1 MKIAIIGDVH
11 GFWAKSDT
19 DYFNASDYD
28 YILFTGDLSSY
39 KETED
44 MVAKRISE
52 LRKPCLMI
60 PGNVDTSSLFQLAGE
75 FLHNNFFRQMSQEKQ
90 KKRLKKMKEALGETK
105 LCAYES
111 RILKKSSMSINL
123 IVLRPFAMGVTLSF
137 TPILKK
143 LFGIASIQD
152 CKEKIAQ
159 LIDSSKEEYVLF
171 LGHNGPFGLG
181 SNPSDPWSSDF
192 TKVPVDYGDSDYR
205 FAIDYAKSKG
215 KKVLAAIA
223 GHMHHKVKGTEI
235 ERNWSQEIAGTHYI
249 NAAKVPRIF
258 KKGDK
263 ILHHYIQIKISNSMV
278 LTIKEIFFK

>member
-1 MKIAIIGDVH
+1 MRIAIIGDVH
-11 GFWAKSDT
+11 GFWDKSDT

-52 LRKPCLMI
+52 LRKPSLLI

-75 FLHNNFFRQMSQEKQ
+75 VLQNNFLRQMSQEKQ
-90 KKRLKKMKEALGETK
+90 KKRITKMKETLGETE

-111 RILKKSSMSINL
+111 KILQKSSMSINL
-123 IVLRPFAMGVTLSF
+123 IVLRPFAMGVNLSF
-137 TPILKK
+137 APIIKEI
-143 LFGIASIQD
+143 FGIASIQD
-152 CKEKIAQ
+152 SKEKIAQ
-159 LIDSSKEEYVLF
+159 LIDSCKEEHILF
-171 LGHNGPFGLG
+171 LGHNGPLGLG
-181 SNPSDPWSSDF
+181 SNPNDPWSSDF
-192 TKVPVDYGDSDYR
+192 TKIPLDYGDIDYR
-205 FAIDYAKSKG
+205 FAIDYARNKG

-235 ERNWSQEIAGTHYI
+235 QRIWLQEIADTHYI

-258 KKGDK
+258 KKGNK
-263 ILHHYIQIKISNSMV
+263 ILHHYIELEISNDFKV
-278 LTIKEIFFK
+278 TINEILFE